1 MKNESISTKKIV
13 MTAFFCSYYL
23 SGNPVFPYSASGGC
37 RNTISAFRTH
47 FRNACSINAW
57 T

>member
-13 MTAFFCSYYL
+13 MTAFFAAIIYL
-23 SGNPVFPYSASGGC
+23 GIFPYSASGGC